1 MGKLHR
7 FENVERKVER
17 KYDEELRFNN
27 VERRVERKY

>member
-1 MGKLHR
+1 MMFGNI
-7 FENVERKVER
+7 EERKVEI